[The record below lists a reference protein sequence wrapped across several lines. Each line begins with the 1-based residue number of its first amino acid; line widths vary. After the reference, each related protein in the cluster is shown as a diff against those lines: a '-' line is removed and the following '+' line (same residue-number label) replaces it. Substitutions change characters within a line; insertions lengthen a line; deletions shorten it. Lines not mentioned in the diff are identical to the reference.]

1 MIISAPAVL
10 GGGGLLEPGAVVVE
24 DGLIVDV
31 LPHRPSPGRGHVALD
46 DGLLTPGLIDLQVN
60 GAFGVDLA
68 TAADADWL
76 HVAHRLCETGVT
88 AFLPT
93 FITAAIDDLVDQVR
107 RSEAATHR
115 LGSVTAAQVLGAHVE
130 GRSCPRV
137 GPACT
142 IRCS

>member
-31 LPHRPSPGRGHVALD
+31 LPTDESGSGHVALD

-68 TAADADWL
+68 TAP
-76 HVAHRLCETGVT
+76 TG
-88 AFLPT
+88 
-93 FITAAIDDLVDQVR
+93 
-107 RSEAATHR
+107 
-115 LGSVTAAQVLGAHVE
+115 
-130 GRSCPRV
+130 
-137 GPACT
+137 CT
-142 IRCS
+142 SPIGCAKPG

>member
-31 LPHRPSPGRGHVALD
+31 LHRPSPGRGHVALD

-68 TAADADWL
+68 SAADADWL
-76 HVAHRLCETGVT
+76 HVAHRLCETG
-88 AFLPT
+88 
-93 FITAAIDDLVDQVR
+93 
-107 RSEAATHR
+107 
-115 LGSVTAAQVLGAHVE
+115 
-130 GRSCPRV
+130 
-137 GPACT
+137 
-142 IRCS
+142 